1 MTLQLVL
8 LVLIVVFVAA
18 FVQSAIGFGSAL
30 VAMPLLAPLIG
41 FAVATP
47 LVGLMGIIVGP
58 VVLLMDG
65 RKMDFRSAWRIT
77 VSSFVGVPFG
87 LLLLK
92 LAPES
97 AVKAGLGLLL
107 IGYGLFNLF
116 TRGLPE
122 IKQIWLAY
130 PFGFVS
136 GILGG
141 AYNTNGPPLVIYGTL
156 QRWPPEQF
164 RATLQGAFF
173 FTNFAILAGH
183 ALAGLWTQQVWL
195 LFLYTSPAVLV
206 AIFAGRA
213 INTRIP
219 QKLFARIVY
228 VVLVVLGV
236 LFLVR

>member
-58 VVLLMDG
+58 IVLLMDG

-92 LAPES
+92 LAPEH
-97 AVKAGLGLLL
+97 KAC
-107 IGYGLFNLF
+107 
-116 TRGLPE
+116 
-122 IKQIWLAY
+122 
-130 PFGFVS
+130 
-136 GILGG
+136 
-141 AYNTNGPPLVIYGTL
+141 
-156 QRWPPEQF
+156 
-164 RATLQGAFF
+164 AF
-173 FTNFAILAGH
+173 
-183 ALAGLWTQQVWL
+183 Q
-195 LFLYTSPAVLV
+195 SC
-206 AIFAGRA
+206 
-213 INTRIP
+213 
-219 QKLFARIVY
+219 
-228 VVLVVLGV
+228 
-236 LFLVR
+236 

>member
-1 MTLQLVL
+1 MNLQLVL
-8 LVLIVVFVAA
+8 LVLLIVFLGA

-41 FAVATP
+41 FSEATP
-47 LVGLMGIIVGP
+47 LVGLMGVIVGP

-65 RKMDFRSAWRIT
+65 RKMDFGSAWRIT
-77 VSSFVGVPFG
+77 LSSFLGVPFG
-87 LLLLK
+87 LLLLR
-92 LAPES
+92 LAPEGV
-97 AVKAGLGLLL
+97 VKVGLGVLL

-116 TRGLPE
+116 TKGLPE
-122 IKQIWLAY
+122 LKRDWLAY

-173 FTNFAILAGH
+173 FTNFVILAGH

-219 QKLFARIVY
+219 QKLFARVVY
-228 VVLVVLGV
+228 GVLIALGV

>member
-1 MTLQLVL
+1 MTIQLVL
-8 LVLIVVFVAA
+8 LVLVIVFVAV

-30 VAMPLLAPLIG
+30 VAMPLLVPLIG
-41 FAVATP
+41 FGVATP
-47 LVGLMGIIVGP
+47 LVGLMGVIVGP

-77 VSSFVGVPFG
+77 ISSFLGVPFG
-87 LLLLK
+87 LLLLRF
-92 LAPES
+92 APES
-97 AVKAGLGLLL
+97 IVKVGLGILL

-116 TRGLPE
+116 THGLPE
-122 IKQIWLAY
+122 IKKVWLAY

-173 FTNFAILAGH
+173 FTNFVILAGH
-183 ALAGLWTQQVWL
+183 ALAGLWTRQVWL
-195 LFLYTSPAVLV
+195 LFLYTSPAVFL

-213 INTRIP
+213 VNTRIP

-228 VVLVVLGV
+228 GVLIALGV